1 VIVAPWSLGTSL
13 SVAAQLASLGYPSDA
28 QATKVEVAINNQLL
42 TTSESGTIAV
52 IAKKE
57 FRIGITPEIT
67 GDPLGIPEPGTL
79 ALAVLAAC
87 ALGVAGRRQR

>member
-1 VIVAPWSLGTSL
+1 
-13 SVAAQLASLGYPSDA
+13 
-28 QATKVEVAINNQLL
+28 
-42 TTSESGTIAV
+42 V